1 MIVGLIISYKLRAFG
16 YDELLPVSGGHANN
30 WGGVGMT
37 LVDSLDTLFIMDM
50 KEDFEMACQWVS
62 DYSRGNMKVVED
74 LKVEHNGAVSVF
86 EYNIRLLGGLLS
98 AYDLSGKPELLQ
110 KAKEVGEVLK
120 IAFEED
126 NPIPVVMILHCSL

>member
-1 MIVGLIISYKLRAFG
+1 MILSLLIISYKLRAFG

-50 KEDFEMACQWVS
+50 KEDFEIACQWVS
-62 DYSRGNMKVVED
+62 VYPRDNLKVIED
-74 LKVEHNGAVSVF
+74 LKVEHNGAMSVF

-126 NPIPVVMILHCSL
+126 NPIPVVRFVHSL

>member
-1 MIVGLIISYKLRAFG
+1 
-16 YDELLPVSGGHANN
+16 
-30 WGGVGMT
+30 MT